1 MRIPIEIKKVKEIKK
16 VNKMNKVNKVK
27 KVAVALARHTGQDE
41 GEACH
46 HAWSRLGILL
56 QRGNSAILA
65 NRVPTH
71 PGAPIDG
78 QL

>member
-1 MRIPIEIKKVKEIKK
+1 MA
-16 VNKMNKVNKVK
+16 VNGKDQRGRREQESTR
-27 KVAVALARHTGQDE
+27 VAVAVARHTGQDE